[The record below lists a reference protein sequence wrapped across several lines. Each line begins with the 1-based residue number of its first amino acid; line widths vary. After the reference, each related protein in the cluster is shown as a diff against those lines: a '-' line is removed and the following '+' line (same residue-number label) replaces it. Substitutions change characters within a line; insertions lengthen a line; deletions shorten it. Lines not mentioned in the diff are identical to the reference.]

1 MVSIWFVLCTEIF
14 KEENV
19 NFISFIATHFAYNVF
34 RGMKFHIASQ
44 MALFLYRMFLMH
56 ESLLK

>member
-1 MVSIWFVLCTEIF
+1 MAIWFVLYTEIP

-34 RGMKFHIASQ
+34 RGMKFYIASQ
-44 MALFLYRMFLMH
+44 MALFLYRMFLIYCMI
-56 ESLLK
+56 LY